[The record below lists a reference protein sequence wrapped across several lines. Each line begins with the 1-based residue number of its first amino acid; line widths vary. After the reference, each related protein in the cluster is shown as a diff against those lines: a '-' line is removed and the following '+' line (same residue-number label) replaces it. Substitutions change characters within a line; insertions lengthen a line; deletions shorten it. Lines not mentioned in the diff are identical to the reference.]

1 MIRRPLRSTR
11 TDTLF
16 PYTTLFRSGAAV
28 NDRTD
33 HHAAIANVPLPI
45 VATIPLLRG
54 VGIARLAIFQ
64 PDALRDYINT
74 AAGAPDD
81 LTFEFPVPALAPQL
95 PSVISVVCALRFN
108 LMRELLKTTDRK
120 STRLNSSH

>member
-1 MIRRPLRSTR
+1 MRISDWSSDVCSSDL
-11 TDTLF
+11 
-16 PYTTLFRSGAAV
+16 
-28 NDRTD
+28 RTD

-54 VGIARLAIFQ
+54 VGIARLAIFL

-95 PSVISVVCALRFN
+95 PSVIRSEEHTSELKS
-108 LMRELLKTTDRK
+108 LMRI
-120 STRLNSSH
+120 SYAVFCLN

>member
-1 MIRRPLRSTR
+1 MLVSVMYCWSFVCVWFFFIKRKTAYELRVS
-11 TDTLF
+11 DWSSDVCSSDL
-16 PYTTLFRSGAAV
+16 
-28 NDRTD
+28 
-33 HHAAIANVPLPI
+33 VPLPI

-54 VGIARLAIFQ
+54 VGIARLAIFL

-108 LMRELLKTTDRK
+108 LMQELLKTT
-120 STRLNSSH
+120 

>member
-1 MIRRPLRSTR
+1 M
-11 TDTLF
+11 F
-16 PYTTLFRSGAAV
+16 TLFRLIRLQFFFFKQKTAYDMRISDWSSDV
-28 NDRTD
+28 CSSDL
-33 HHAAIANVPLPI
+33 HAAIANVPLPI

-54 VGIARLAIFQ
+54 VGIARLAIFL

-108 LMRELLKTTDRK
+108 LMRELLKTT
-120 STRLNSSH
+120 

>member
-1 MIRRPLRSTR
+1 MIRRPPISTR

-16 PYTTLFRSGAAV
+16 PYTTLFRSAV

-45 VATIPLLRG
+45 VATTPLLRG
-54 VGIARLAIFQ
+54 VGIARLAIFL
-64 PDALRDYINT
+64 PDALRDYLNT

-95 PSVISVVCALRFN
+95 PSVISVVCSPRQSEE
-108 LMRELLKTTDRK
+108 RRVGKGWGGK
-120 STRLNSSH
+120 GWYGWGS

>member
-1 MIRRPLRSTR
+1 MRISDWSSDVCSSDL
-11 TDTLF
+11 
-16 PYTTLFRSGAAV
+16 
-28 NDRTD
+28 RTD

-54 VGIARLAIFQ
+54 VGIARLAIFL
-64 PDALRDYINT
+64 PDALRDYIHS

-95 PSVISVVCALRFN
+95 PSVISVVCALRFS
-108 LMRELLKTTDRK
+108 LMRELLKTNQFGTRK
-120 STRLNSSH
+120 AGILSVNC

>member
-54 VGIARLAIFQ
+54 VGIARLAIFL

-81 LTFEFPVPALAPQL
+81 LTFEFSVPALAPPL
-95 PSVISVVCALRFN
+95 PSVISVENGRAQC
-108 LMRELLKTTDRK
+108 RERVYQ
-120 STRLNSSH
+120 